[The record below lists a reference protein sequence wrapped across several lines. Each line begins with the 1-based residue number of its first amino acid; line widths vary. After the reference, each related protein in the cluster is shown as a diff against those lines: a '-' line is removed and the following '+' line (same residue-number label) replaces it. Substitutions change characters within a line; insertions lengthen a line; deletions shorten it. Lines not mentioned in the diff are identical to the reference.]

1 MRLAGPWRQVSFGSM
16 RNSVLKPFL
25 LLLVLFA
32 WTPSSL
38 ADTDIAISASVD
50 PSLIAINGTSYFYVD
65 VSNYGADAAL
75 DVVVS
80 TTLAVGLDLV
90 SSSATQG
97 SCTGT
102 NPVTC
107 NLGTIN
113 GGSLGVQATVSFEVI
128 ASTIATI
135 SSEFTST
142 TSSVDSNATNNN
154 ANAMIEVVALTDS
167 ADQSVTYDTM
177 PDWAYQG
184 VNTLFPIIVTN
195 NGPAT
200 VAQSSL
206 TFSIPLLTLSDF
218 ISAMPDQGN
227 CTTALDSCVGL
238 ACVAALA
245 MPLSVSCELGGVS
258 SGNSVN
264 VNITA
269 TMAGDV
275 GDNFLLMTTV
285 DSDTTADAD
294 TTNNQ
299 SNVSINLIAQ
309 PAIEVGKGPGGCFI
323 ATAAYG
329 SDMAEEVLV
338 LRQFRD
344 QYLLKY
350 SVGQK
355 FVELYYRYSPPLAN
369 YISRYDSLRA
379 VIRGIIFVL
388 VAVIQYP
395 LTFMFAG
402 LSGTVLAWWWYIL
415 KQSGALSESD
425 P

>member
-338 LRQFRD
+338 LRQFRN

-402 LSGTVLAWWWYIL
+402 LSGTVLAWWWNKL

>member
-1 MRLAGPWRQVSFGSM
+1 MHNR
-16 RNSVLKPFL
+16 VLKPFL
-25 LLLVLFA
+25 LLLVLSA

-38 ADTDIAISASVD
+38 ADTDLAISASVD
-50 PSLIAINGTSYFYVD
+50 PSLIAVNGTSYFYVD

-90 SSSATQG
+90 SFSATQG

-107 NLGTIN
+107 NLGTIDAGN
-113 GGSLGVQATVSFEVI
+113 LGIQATVSFEVI
-128 ASTIATI
+128 ASTVATI
-135 SSEFTST
+135 SNEFTST

-154 ANAMIEVVALTDS
+154 ANAMIEVVALADS
-167 ADQSVTYDTM
+167 ADQSVTYGTM

-200 VAQSSL
+200 VTQSSL
-206 TFSIPLLTLSDF
+206 TFFIPLLTLSDF

-264 VNITA
+264 VGITA
-269 TMAGDV
+269 TMAGDA

-294 TTNNQ
+294 PTNNQ
-299 SNVSINLIAQ
+299 SNVSVNLIAQ
-309 PAIEVGKGPGGCFI
+309 PDIEAGKGPGGCFI
-323 ATAAYG
+323 ATAAYE

-350 SVGQK
+350 SAGQK
-355 FVELYYRYSPPLAN
+355 FVELYYRYSPPVAN
-369 YISRYDSLRA
+369 YISRYDSLRT
-379 VIRGIIFVL
+379 VTRRIIFVL

-402 LSGTVLAWWWYIL
+402 LLGTVSAWWWYKL